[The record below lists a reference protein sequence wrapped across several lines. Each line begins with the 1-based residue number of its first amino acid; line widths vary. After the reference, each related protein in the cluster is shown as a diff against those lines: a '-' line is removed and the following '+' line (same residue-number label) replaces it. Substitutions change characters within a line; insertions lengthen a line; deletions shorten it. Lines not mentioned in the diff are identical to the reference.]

1 LLLTFSRNASS
12 NSSLGTLG
20 VSIDMQNLQELYI
33 KVIEVAKYLPDC
45 MKLIFN
51 VPLLGPIVDELLNI
65 LHTKLA

>member
-1 LLLTFSRNASS
+1 
-12 NSSLGTLG
+12 
-20 VSIDMQNLQELYI
+20 MQNLQELHI

-65 LHTKLA
+65 LHTSVATVKTSTFEKCVITGAINYVKS